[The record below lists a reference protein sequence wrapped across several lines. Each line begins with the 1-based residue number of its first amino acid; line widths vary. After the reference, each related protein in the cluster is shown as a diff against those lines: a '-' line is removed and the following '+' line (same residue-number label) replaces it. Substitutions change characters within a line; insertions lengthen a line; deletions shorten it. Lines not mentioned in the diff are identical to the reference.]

1 MKHYGIYFNQKRE
14 DWQLYYR
21 LRQKLESIRLRDARR
36 IEISETVKNC
46 YWTAVALLS
55 ITLVILLGLSL

>member
-36 IEISETVKNC
+36 IEISETVKRC